1 MAIRIRDVIGKLTE
15 EGGALG
21 EESVDRLETGN
32 FLGEVEAIATAFM
45 ASQQVLERAV
55 ALGVNLLITHEGLF
69 YSHRPGKQPAA
80 NDPVVRQKRRL
91 IEESGIAVYRF
102 HDGIHRYEPD
112 GIMAGFVEE
121 AGWEAYVKEYQ
132 PAAAILELP
141 PTPLADIVQHLRTK
155 LEAPFVRFVGD
166 ARTVC
171 SRVGLLVGYRGG
183 GELAIPLFAERGV
196 DLVVAGEGPEWET
209 PEYVRDAV
217 HQGLNRAL
225 LVLGHGPSEAPGMKY
240 LAKRLQAAFPSV
252 PVHFLADQPLF
263 QIIG

>member
-1 MAIRIRDVIGKLTE
+1 MVIRIRDVIGQLTE
-15 EGGALG
+15 EGGASG
-21 EESVDRLETGN
+21 EESVDRLEAGDSST
-32 FLGEVEAIATAFM
+32 EIKAIATAFM
-45 ASQQVLERAV
+45 ASQQVIEQAV

-69 YSHRPGKQPAA
+69 YSHRPDKMSVAD
-80 NDPVVRQKRRL
+80 DPVVRQKRRL
-91 IEESGIAVYRF
+91 IEESGIAIYRF
-102 HDGIHRYEPD
+102 HDGVHRYEPD
-112 GIMAGFVEE
+112 GIMAGFMEE
-121 AGWEAYVKEYQ
+121 VGWETYVKEYQ

-141 PTPLADIVQHLRTK
+141 PTPLIDIAEHLKRK
-155 LEAPFVRFVGD
+155 LNAPFIRFVGD
-166 ARTVC
+166 AGTVC

-183 GELAIPLFAERGV
+183 GELAIPLFAEHGV
-196 DLVVAGEGPEWET
+196 DLIVAGEGPEWET

-263 QIIG
+263 QIIE